1 MILSYLLL
9 DFKSMLFTFPT
20 RKSKN
25 FFILYPKWF
34 NYTVCNSW
42 LLINKF
48 IFPEAYLSLNLPF
61 GGSSWIFFP
70 PDQYTFGIQSCAWI
84 SYISIHRIH
93 PNMKFLMVT
102 LWFLIEVLSSYTCF
116 MPRNV
121 CSLWRF
127 KKYPI
132 TLIGFIPRMGY
143 FILQKGS
150 TAFNTGAFFAGYDWK
165 PHRKDYS
172 WSSRMVSLIL
182 WKL

>member
-20 RKSKN
+20 RKSKI

-34 NYTVCNSW
+34 NYIFYNSW

-48 IFPEAYLSLNLPF
+48 IFPETYLSLNLPF
-61 GGSSWIFFP
+61 GGSSWIFSPLTNIHLGFKAVPEFP
-70 PDQYTFGIQSCAWI
+70 TFLFTEFTQ
-84 SYISIHRIH
+84 
-93 PNMKFLMVT
+93 NMKFLMVT
-102 LWFLIEVLSSYTCF
+102 LWFLIEVLSLYTCF

>member
-1 MILSYLLL
+1 MITNKYIYIPWSLSLPEFDLWRLIL
-9 DFKSMLFTFPT
+9 DFFPT
-20 RKSKN
+20 
-25 FFILYPKWF
+25 
-34 NYTVCNSW
+34 
-42 LLINKF
+42 
-48 IFPEAYLSLNLPF
+48 
-61 GGSSWIFFP
+61 
-70 PDQYTFGIQSCAWI
+70 DQYRFEIQSCAWI
-84 SYISIHRIH
+84 SYISIHRIYS
-93 PNMKFLMVT
+93 NMKFLMVT
-102 LWFLIEVLSSYTCF
+102 LWFLIEVLSSYICF

-132 TLIGFIPRMGY
+132 TLISFIHRMGY